1 MSTPFDV
8 TDHSFEQ
15 DVIQSDLPTV
25 VDFWAVWCAP
35 CKRIAPLLEEM
46 AAEYEGQLK
55 IAKLNVDENYDTAGK
70 YGVMSIPTLLV
81 FKGGQ
86 PVERIVGFMPK
97 DHLMDKIKPHL

>member
-8 TDHSFEQ
+8 TDDSFEQ

-35 CKRIAPLLEEM
+35 CKRIAPLLDEM

-55 IAKLNVDENYDTAGK
+55 VAKLNVDENYDTAGK

-97 DHLMDKIKPHL
+97 DHLMGKIKPHL